1 MSKKVSETAEK
12 FIEDYKDA
20 IKLEKTY
27 NETDEEKIKV
37 HQVSGKVAFLYEK
50 LRNAV
55 DYQEEHLLRKIAI
68 ERILK
73 RRLMTEK
80 NELDAAKFLMYE
92 LIRARY
98 LPNDKIPEKRIEE
111 IKEIIEKY
119 TLLINNAPETIKGN
133 KVDNE
138 RLFDWIT
145 GIAACEIEEKIAPYK
160 KENAIIEFAQKIV
173 DEKLKVPEKLM
184 SQEDKRIQI
193 HIAVL
198 RNLIK
203 SDLSLIE
210 YRLFKRKHPEWFFAP
225 SEELIIKMANN
236 IDLFIGSIE
245 KQINDPLGENFSKFV
260 KKNLAYFT
268 ILEDAIR
275 KNVNN
280 IDKIFSHHLHVED
293 AIKESCVK
301 KYKEAKTKLKRAAI
315 RSIIYIFMTKMV
327 LALVLELP
335 FDKYIIG
342 HINYLALAINVLF
355 PPLLMFLVVVT
366 IKIPSK
372 RNTELI
378 VQGIKEMIYGKYA
391 SIPFVMKGI
400 LHRSSF
406 FYKVFKFFYA
416 LVFFA
421 SFGIIIFILQKL
433 NFNIMSIGLF
443 LFFLSVVSYFGIR
456 IRQSARE
463 LVVTKRKEGIITFA
477 TDLFSIPILRM
488 GQWLS
493 TKLSNINVFV
503 FIFDFIIEAPF
514 KTFVEVFE
522 EWIYYIKEE
531 REKIY

>member
-1 MSKKVSETAEK
+1 MSKKISEKAEK
-12 FIEDYKDA
+12 FIDEYKNA
-20 IKLEKTY
+20 INLEKTY
-27 NETDEEKIKV
+27 NQTNEDKVKV
-37 HQVSGKVAFLYEK
+37 HQVSSKIAFLYEK
-50 LRNAV
+50 LRNSV

-80 NELDAAKFLMYE
+80 NELNVAKFLMFE

-119 TLLINNAPETIKGN
+119 ILLINNIPEIEDVN
-133 KVDNE
+133 KTNNE
-138 RLFDWIT
+138 YLFNWIT

-160 KENAIIEFAQKIV
+160 KENAIIEFANKIIN
-173 DEKLKVPEKLM
+173 EKLKVPERLM
-184 SQEDKRIQI
+184 SLDEKKIQI
-193 HIAVL
+193 NIAVL
-198 RNLIK
+198 KNLTK

-210 YRLFKRKHPEWFFAP
+210 YRLFRRKHPEWFFAP
-225 SEELIIKMANN
+225 SEELIIKTSKN
-236 IDLFIGSIE
+236 ISAFIDEIE
-245 KQINDPLGENFSKFV
+245 KQINCSTGENFSKFV

-268 ILEDAIR
+268 ILEDTVK
-275 KNVNN
+275 KNINN
-280 IDKIFSHHLHVED
+280 VDKIFSHHLHIED

-315 RSIIYIFMTKMV
+315 RSIIYIFITKMI
-327 LALVLELP
+327 LALIIELP
-335 FDKYIIG
+335 FDKYILN
-342 HINYLALAINVLF
+342 HINYLSLGINIIF

-366 IKIPSK
+366 IKVPSK
-372 RNTELI
+372 KNTELI
-378 VQGIKEMIYGKYA
+378 VRGIKEMVYNKYA
-391 SIPFVMKGI
+391 SAPFIMKGA
-400 LHRSSF
+400 LPRSSF
-406 FYKVFKFFYA
+406 FYKIFKFFY
-416 LVFFA
+416 LLIFFA
-421 SFGIIIFILQKL
+421 SFGIIIFILNKL
-433 NFNIMSIGLF
+433 YFNIMSIGLF

-456 IRQSARE
+456 IRQNARE
-463 LVVTKRKEGIITFA
+463 LVVVKRKEGIVTFA

-493 TKLSNINVFV
+493 TKLSNINVFI

-531 REKIY
+531 RDKIY